1 MGQVMLLDGPAWGQD
16 MMHKAVADAAD
27 VSTEHRELLVF
38 VGDGRCSSCRRDEG
52 NTSEEEIRTRCR
64 AI

>member
-1 MGQVMLLDGPAWGQD
+1 MGQVMLLDGPVQD
-16 MMHKAVADAAD
+16 MMRKAVADAAD
-27 VSTEHRELLVF
+27 VSTEHRGLLAF

-52 NTSEEEIRTRCR
+52 NTSEEDIRTSCG